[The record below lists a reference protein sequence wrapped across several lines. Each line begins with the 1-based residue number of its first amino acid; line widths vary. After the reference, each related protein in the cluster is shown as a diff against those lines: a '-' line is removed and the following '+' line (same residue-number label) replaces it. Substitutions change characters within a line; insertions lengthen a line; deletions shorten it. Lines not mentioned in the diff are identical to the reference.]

1 MRGCRRRIA
10 GALALIAAAI
20 PFAIWIVMQTPGED
34 WWGSAALVYAP
45 KLQWIAVPVL
55 GLALALSARSCG
67 LVTVNLAATA
77 FAIFVLAGYQLNTP
91 PPVPEDRPIIRLATW
106 NVYGWTTERELVQER
121 ILSWDAD
128 IVCLQE
134 AGRSIFD
141 DLLPGYESTKVG
153 DLRVFI
159 RGRIIGTRV
168 PPPAIGVVPR
178 LQIVDAE
185 TDAGAFTVI
194 NAHIPRGES
203 VRRTPRRPQPLLR
216 YLETGVRLREPQ
228 FDQLVTELPEGPVI
242 LAGDLNITP
251 ASRYYEQ
258 IATRL
263 TDSFAE
269 VGRGFGNTFVW
280 RQRLPAFRID
290 YVWTGGGVTPLRCE
304 TRDHRPSDHR
314 PVVAELALPAEPLP
328 DNAE

>member
-1 MRGCRRRIA
+1 MGGCRRRIA
-10 GALALIAAAI
+10 GALALVAAAI

-34 WWGSAALVYAP
+34 WWVGAALVYAP
-45 KLQWIAVPVL
+45 KLQWIAVPVV

-67 LVTVNLAATA
+67 LVTANVAAAA

-91 PPVPEDRPIIRLATW
+91 PTIPEDRPVIRLATW
-106 NVYGWTTERELVQER
+106 NVYGWTSERELVQER

-128 IVCLQE
+128 IVCIQE
-134 AGRSIFD
+134 SARNVFD
-141 DLLPGYESTKVG
+141 DLLPGYESTKAG
-153 DLRVFI
+153 DLRVFV
-159 RGRIIGTRV
+159 RGRIIDAGS
-168 PPPAIGVVPR
+168 PSPAAGVVPR
-178 LQIVDAE
+178 LQIVEVE
-185 TDAGAFTVI
+185 TDAGEFTVI

-203 VRRTPRRPQPLLR
+203 VRRTPRRPQSLLR

-228 FDQLVTELPEGPVI
+228 FDQLVAELPEGPVI
-242 LAGDLNITP
+242 LAGDLNITS

-258 IATRL
+258 ISAHL

-304 TRDHRPSDHR
+304 TRPHLPSDHR
-314 PVVAELALPAEPLP
+314 PLVAELALPAEPADAQP
-328 DNAE
+328 E